1 MIKLH
6 AAYSKKVPAE
16 EQYSSKSFHAS
27 LEIEVADDVAR
38 NGEQLQQKLRAL
50 WQDLQDAVE
59 TQIQASNGNGSPV
72 TAPRREET
80 ARPENGDDRA
90 SPRQINYLTLLA
102 RRAKG
107 WGLPELE
114 KFVKGRFGNGGVY
127 ELGKSE
133 ASMLIEELKSAPSG
147 ERTRR

>member
-27 LEIEVADDVAR
+27 LEIEVADDVAKD
-38 NGEQLQQKLRAL
+38 GGKLQSRLRAL
-50 WQDLQDAVE
+50 WSDLEKAVE
-59 TQIQASNGNGSPV
+59 AQIVQSNGNGAPSPRQDSS
-72 TAPRREET
+72 PG
-80 ARPENGDDRA
+80 PENGDDRA

-107 WGLPELE
+107 WGLAELE
-114 KFVKGRFGNGGVY
+114 KFVQSRFGN
-127 ELGKSE
+127 ESMFEISKSN
-133 ASMLIEELKSAPSG
+133 ASMLIEEFKSMGSG
-147 ERTRR
+147 QGARR

>member
-6 AAYSKKVPAE
+6 ASYSKKVPAE

-27 LEIEVADDVAR
+27 LEVEVSDDVAK
-38 NGEQLQQKLRAL
+38 NGDQLQQKLRAL

-59 TQIQASNGNGSPV
+59 TQIQASNGNGNFVP
-72 TAPRREET
+72 APRREVT
-80 ARPENGDDRA
+80 AKSENGDDRA

-114 KFVKGRFGNGGVY
+114 KFTQDRFGNGSLF
-127 ELGKSE
+127 EISKSN
-133 ASMLIEELKSAPSG
+133 ASMLIEEFKSMSSG
-147 ERTRR
+147 QGARR

>member
-27 LEIEVADDVAR
+27 LEIEVADDIAR
-38 NGEQLQQKLRAL
+38 DGDQLQQKLRAL

-59 TQIQASNGNGSPV
+59 TQIQASNGNGNFVP
-72 TAPRREET
+72 APRREET
-80 ARPENGDDRA
+80 AAPENGDDRA

-107 WGLPELE
+107 WGLADLE
-114 KFVKGRFGNGGVY
+114 KFTQDRFGNGSLF
-127 ELGKSE
+127 EISKSN
-133 ASMLIEELKSAPSG
+133 ASMLIEEFKSMGSG
-147 ERTRR
+147 QGARR

>member
-6 AAYSKKVPAE
+6 AAYSKKVPAD

-27 LEIEVADDVAR
+27 LEVEVADDVAKD
-38 NGEQLQQKLRAL
+38 GGKLQSRLRAL
-50 WQDLQDAVE
+50 WSDLEKAVE
-59 TQIQASNGNGSPV
+59 AQIVQSNGNGAPSP
-72 TAPRREET
+72 RQDSSSG
-80 ARPENGDDRA
+80 PENGDDRA

-107 WGLPELE
+107 WGLAELE
-114 KFVKGRFGNGGVY
+114 THLKSRFGNGGVY

-133 ASMLIEELKSAPSG
+133 ASMLIEEFRGMTSG
-147 ERTRR
+147 QGSRR